1 LKTIQEQYKKI
12 IYLGGSTLSKLRGE
26 KIVGNAGENATVLK
40 LSMLGYAAS
49 TVKQDGVDI
58 AVVGGAGLKVAQRV
72 EVKTVLQSDDMRR
85 YNFTISRGADKRCYT
100 RKDCD
105 IIALVALDITA
116 YSTSSTCA
124 VLFFPVESFMSVKSL
139 SLTQNDFL
147 QPSEKNQW
155 KEVLDYSQ
163 DMMAEVLKMDKL
175 RREYKVY
182 EKV

>member
-1 LKTIQEQYKKI
+1 M
-12 IYLGGSTLSKLRGE
+12 SKLRGE

-72 EVKTVLQSDDMRR
+72 EVKTVLQSDDMRK
-85 YNFTISRGADKRCYT
+85 YNFTISRGVDKRCYT
-100 RKDCD
+100 RNDCD
-105 IIALVALDITA
+105 IIALVVLDIPA
-116 YSTSSTCA
+116 SDA

-139 SLTQNDFL
+139 SLTQNDFYN
-147 QPSEKNQW
+147 PSEKHHW

-163 DMMAEVLKMDKL
+163 DMMAEVLKMQKL

>member
-1 LKTIQEQYKKI
+1 M
-12 IYLGGSTLSKLRGE
+12 SKLRGE